1 MVSLDRNYGQHHAVM
16 RGFHEAIARIGA
28 DAVVTIDAD
37 LQNPPEEIPRVV
49 HALDRGH
56 DVVGTVRV
64 DRRDPLLRRIPS
76 AVTNFVVRKAT
87 GVRMSDYGCML
98 RGYRR
103 PVVEAMLACTGKG
116 TFVPVLANR
125 FARRPT
131 EIPVSHAPRV
141 EGESRYGLLKLT
153 RLQLKL
159 LFTLV
164 TLPRRGAADD
174 TYAETLS

>member
-1 MVSLDRNYGQHHAVM
+1 MSL
-16 RGFHEAIARIGA
+16 
-28 DAVVTIDAD
+28 
-37 LQNPPEEIPRVV
+37 
-49 HALDRGH
+49 
-56 DVVGTVRV
+56 
-64 DRRDPLLRRIPS
+64 
-76 AVTNFVVRKAT
+76 
-87 GVRMSDYGCML
+87 
-98 RGYRR
+98 
-103 PVVEAMLACTGKG
+103 LAKTGKG

-141 EGESRYGLLKLT
+141 EGESRYSLLKLT